1 MSRRMRW
8 EGYVALMG
16 GLRGAYRVL
25 GGRPDGKR
33 PLGKP
38 RRRWDTN
45 IKGNFRTLEEEEVR
59 AGLIWLRIATD
70 GGRL

>member
-1 MSRRMRW
+1 
-8 EGYVALMG
+8 MG

-25 GGRPDGKR
+25 DGRPDGKR
-33 PLGKP
+33 PLRKP
-38 RRRWDTN
+38 RRRCENN
-45 IKGNFRTLEEEEVR
+45 IKWNFKTKEEESW